1 MELFAVI
8 RTRGKAWQAS
18 LPLEAQWQW
27 NTHAGFMDALV
38 REGFVV
44 PGGPL
49 EGTDDVL
56 LIVRASSFDEIVDR
70 LQGDPWT
77 SAGLLRVERIAPW
90 RLRLGSLP

>member
-1 MELFAVI
+1 MDLFAVI

-18 LPLEAQWQW
+18 LPLEAQSQW
-27 NTHAGFMDALV
+27 DTHARFMDALV

-44 PGGPL
+44 LGGPL

-77 SAGLLRVERIAPW
+77 STGLLRLQRIAPW